1 MGCMVCIESMG
12 LVQQLVS
19 VRVILTH
26 TLSSLNLE
34 EFKQV

>member
-1 MGCMVCIESMG
+1 MGCMVHVCIESMG

-19 VRVILTH
+19 VRV